1 MQSRP
6 DCLTLPTSPANDG
19 FMACSLDQAW
29 EWELDSARAFDK
41 ECADRSR
48 TWPPPIMTPLVAAA
62 AITALRRLF
71 PFASHQFRCFAT
83 TPEWYL
89 GTGAVAPACIGLV
102 ADPDGSIVWSGH
114 LFHDSLR
121 KVLETPDP
129 VAAVTELDRL
139 LTGWPE
145 N

>member
-1 MQSRP
+1 MGVGLRP
-6 DCLTLPTSPANDG
+6 CVRQGMRRPVADVAPAHHD
-19 FMACSLDQAW
+19 APSCSCCDH
-29 EWELDSARAFDK
+29 R
-41 ECADRSR
+41 
-48 TWPPPIMTPLVAAA
+48 PAAVV
-62 AITALRRLF
+62 